1 MSSVRAVSTATDSRG
16 ITAERRDEAAYR
28 IILPTLPTGV
38 YALNSA
44 FLHADV
50 GARPYRIEDFKDG
63 LEHAGVLG
71 DIAACGSYQMNHVW
85 MVTLKSPTAKQRLV
99 DAQAFEVKGRRCLVI
114 DPDKAE
120 VRLKLHWIPFY
131 IPDDNVKKALEQ
143 YGKVEE
149 IARETWRVNGFEGVQ
164 STTRAVR
171 LTLKDGVTT
180 EQPPHQL
187 RLSGCTALVIAP
199 GRAPLCLRCRRTG
212 HIRKECRVPRCE
224 GCRRYGHTRQECMKT
239 YADVVNA
246 AMEDEKADL
255 LMDQAEAEEA
265 AGGTPWNL
273 ESQGRA
279 NTTADAPTPLPA
291 TPSAA
296 EPPTT
301 EVDTAGPPV
310 DESAGRLPSQEPE
323 RGDQD
328 TRPTSEASKEDDQ
341 HDSAD
346 AMEALEGS
354 SKRPLE
360 QRPTQDD
367 GQLTTLQG
375 RMHERWQAVM
385 AKRGRYRALSRT
397 PTDDQAPKEGQ

>member
-28 IILPTLPTGV
+28 TILPTLPTGV
-38 YALNSA
+38 YVLNSV
-44 FLHADV
+44 FLHADI
-50 GARPYRIEDFKDG
+50 GARPYRIEDFKAG

-85 MVTLKSPTAKQRLV
+85 MVTLKSPSAKQRLV

-120 VRLKLHWIPFY
+120 GHRSVCGAEGPAIYVR
-131 IPDDNVKKALEQ
+131 
-143 YGKVEE
+143 
-149 IARETWRVNGFEGVQ
+149 
-164 STTRAVR
+164 S
-171 LTLKDGVTT
+171 
-180 EQPPHQL
+180 
-187 RLSGCTALVIAP
+187 
-199 GRAPLCLRCRRTG
+199 
-212 HIRKECRVPRCE
+212 
-224 GCRRYGHTRQECMKT
+224 CRRYGHTRQECMKT

-265 AGGTPWNL
+265 AGGTPGNL
-273 ESQGRA
+273 EPQGRT
-279 NTTADAPTPLPA
+279 NTTADAPAPLPA

-296 EPPTT
+296 QPRTT
-301 EVDTAGPPV
+301 EVDAAGPSG
-310 DESAGRLPSQEPE
+310 DESAGRLPPQEPE

-328 TRPTSEASKEDDQ
+328 ARPTSEASKEDDQ
-341 HDSAD
+341 PDSAD
-346 AMEALEGS
+346 DMEALEGS

-367 GQLTTLQG
+367 GQPTTLQG

-397 PTDDQAPKEGQ
+397 PTDDQAPKEGR